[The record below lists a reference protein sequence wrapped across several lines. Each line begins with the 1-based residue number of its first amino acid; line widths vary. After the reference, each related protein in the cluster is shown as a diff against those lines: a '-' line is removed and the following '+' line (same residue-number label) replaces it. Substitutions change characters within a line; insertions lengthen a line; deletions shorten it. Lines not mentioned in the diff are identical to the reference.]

1 MEPGK
6 MILSEVTQF
15 QKTMHSIYSPIG
27 REMEASGS
35 SLGKCRR
42 DPGGPC
48 KQMEI
53 LS

>member
-1 MEPGK
+1 MGLPEMGGGCAEELGGMEGR
-6 MILSEVTQF
+6 ET
-15 QKTMHSIYSPIG
+15 IG